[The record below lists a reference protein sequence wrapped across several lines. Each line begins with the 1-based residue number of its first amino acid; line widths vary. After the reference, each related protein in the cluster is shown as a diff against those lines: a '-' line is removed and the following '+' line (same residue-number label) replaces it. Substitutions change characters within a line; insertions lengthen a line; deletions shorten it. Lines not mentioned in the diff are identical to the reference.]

1 MIWNVSDGRFSAPP
15 ITGHVGRIVALK
27 LRRVD
32 ISIITA
38 HNPGKRVMNCS
49 IEKRSSALSS
59 TRSCKVLLLI
69 LPSKIGS

>member
-38 HNPGKRVMNCS
+38 HNPGKRVMTV
-49 IEKRSSALSS
+49 LS
-59 TRSCKVLLLI
+59 RRGAR
-69 LPSKIGS
+69 PSVRQDRARYYY